1 MRILGKRNALNV
13 GIPMFNVTTSQVGRQ
28 LVVMI
33 VCLMKRL
40 NLITLLNNMRVYLA
54 VEVSA
59 ITYNYVINKVF
70 STKEKANEYMEQTNK
85 DYGWQ
90 VVNRIDELEVE

>member
-1 MRILGKRNALNV
+1 
-13 GIPMFNVTTSQVGRQ
+13 MFNVTTSQVGRQ

>member
-1 MRILGKRNALNV
+1 
-13 GIPMFNVTTSQVGRQ
+13 
-28 LVVMI
+28 
-33 VCLMKRL
+33 
-40 NLITLLNNMRVYLA
+40 MRVYLA